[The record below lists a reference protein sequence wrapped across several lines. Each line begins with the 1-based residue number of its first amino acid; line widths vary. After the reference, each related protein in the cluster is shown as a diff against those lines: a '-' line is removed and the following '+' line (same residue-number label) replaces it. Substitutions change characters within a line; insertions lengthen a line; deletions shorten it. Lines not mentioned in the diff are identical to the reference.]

1 MWTTTSGSLMRS
13 SSSSWTCSATT
24 TTKRSNSAE
33 PPSWRSLFLTMTV
46 ICWLICSVATLQV
59 LALFLFCPLFYFPLL
74 LHFII
79 SQLFPFLIWLNIYQE
94 VKKKNEFY
102 KIIQTLQNVSDVTLK
117 HIHIQGVRKKL
128 SFRGLWNNQ
137 KEYEEIILSPSSL
150 YNCTSF

>member
-46 ICWLICSVATLQV
+46 ICWLICSEAALQV
-59 LALFLFCPLFYFPLL
+59 LDEFLFCPLFYFPLL

-117 HIHIQGVRKKL
+117 HIHIQGVRKKTKFSRFVKQPEGIWRNNIE
-128 SFRGLWNNQ
+128 SFV
-137 KEYEEIILSPSSL
+137 SV
-150 YNCTSF
+150 